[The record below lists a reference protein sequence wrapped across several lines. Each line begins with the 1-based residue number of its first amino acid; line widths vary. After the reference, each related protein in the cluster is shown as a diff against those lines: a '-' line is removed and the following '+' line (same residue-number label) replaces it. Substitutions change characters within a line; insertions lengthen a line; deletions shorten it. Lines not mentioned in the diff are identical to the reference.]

1 MTNFEYLKETI
12 NNAEKQEEIAY
23 FICDHISE
31 HFDCDFCPFG
41 KSCLPGHNGVLYW
54 LNEER
59 GE

>member
-31 HFDCDFCPFG
+31 HFDCDF
-41 KSCLPGHNGVLYW
+41 
-54 LNEER
+54 
-59 GE
+59 